1 MNYKIKHISFLMY
14 DEREIIK
21 CNSRGLFEFSR
32 GKSYNSKKLS
42 LSKPMT
48 SVEVVK
54 HVVVRNGDP
63 VITMHNGEKV
73 RVYLSA
79 DPTHPVVQAL
89 GILETH
95 EMIRQKSKKESGPSG
110 KVTFGNPS
118 LEGLFADF
126 PEW

>member
-1 MNYKIKHISFLMY
+1 MNCKIKHISFLMY
-14 DEREIIK
+14 GEREIIK

-32 GKSYNSKKLS
+32 GKNHNSKKLS

-48 SVEVVK
+48 SIEVVK
-54 HVVVRNGDP
+54 HVAVRNADP
-63 VITMHNGEKV
+63 VITMHSGEKI

-89 GILETH
+89 SILETH
-95 EMIRQKSKKESGPSG
+95 EVARQKNKKEPAPVG
-110 KVTFGNPS
+110 KVAFGSSS
-118 LEGLFADF
+118 LEGLFEDF